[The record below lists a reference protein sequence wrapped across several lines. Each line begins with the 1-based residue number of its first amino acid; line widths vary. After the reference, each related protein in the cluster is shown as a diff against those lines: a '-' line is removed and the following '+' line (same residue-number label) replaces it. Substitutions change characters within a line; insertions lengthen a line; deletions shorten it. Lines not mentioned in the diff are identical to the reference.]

1 MPHARFAHLHVH
13 TEYSLLDGA
22 IRLGDLLAKSKEH
35 KLPAVAVTDHGAMYG
50 TVEFYK
56 GAIKAGVKPIFGC
69 EAYVAPGSR
78 FDKRPHEGESNYHLV
93 LLARNQEGYRNLCRL
108 VTAGYQPAAFYYKPR
123 IDKELLREHAA
134 GLIGL
139 SACLKGEVP
148 RAILRNDL
156 AGARALAEEY
166 AGIFGEGNYYFE
178 LMENGIPEQRRVNDG
193 LLALG
198 KEMGIPVVATNDC
211 HYCNRD
217 DAKSHEV
224 LVCIQTG
231 KTLHDEKRMKM
242 STDAFYLKSPEEM
255 AEAFAY
261 CPEAVAVTVEI
272 AERCNVE
279 LDLKRHHFP
288 VYQTAGG
295 ETLDDCLDRLARE
308 GLAERLR
315 ARRFAT
321 PQEEEEVRRKYG
333 ERLETELKVIR
344 DMQFSG
350 YFLIVQDFINWS
362 KQNGVP
368 VGPGRGSAAG
378 SLVAYALKITN
389 IDPIPYDLLFE
400 RFLNPERVSLPDID
414 VDFCFENRDKAIAYV
429 TQKYG
434 ADKVAQITTF
444 GKMLARAVIRDVGR
458 VLDLPYAEV
467 DRIAK
472 LVPAE
477 LKITLKSA
485 LEKEPRL
492 KEAMAQD
499 PRVAELM
506 EHAQRLEG
514 LNRHASTHAAGIV
527 IANRPLVD
535 YLPVYKGKNG
545 ETVTQFAM
553 KSVEDIGL
561 IKFDFLGLKTL
572 TVIQDA
578 LRHINRGRPP
588 AEHLDIDAVP
598 LDDPEVYALL
608 SRGETTGV
616 FQLES
621 SGMRELMVQ
630 LKPTV
635 FEDIVALVALYRPG
649 PMDLI
654 PDFIGR
660 KHGRIPIE
668 YETPELQP
676 ILKDTYGVIVYQ
688 EQVMKIAQVLANYS
702 LGEADVL
709 RRAMGKKIAE
719 EMDKQRE
726 RFLLGARE
734 NGLSQDKASAIF
746 DLMAKFASYGFNKS
760 HAAAYALITYQ
771 TAYLKA
777 HYPVEF
783 LAALLTN
790 DRASTDDV
798 VKDIAECRAMGVPVL
813 PPDVNESGIHF
824 TVVGAARGGAG
835 AADAK
840 DGRGATQAIRFG
852 LAAVKNVGESA
863 LQSVLSAR
871 DKGGPFRGLLDFC
884 ERVDLQK
891 VNRKVIESLIQCGAF
906 DSLGGNRAQYLAYLD
921 RALERAAAVQRDRAR
936 GQTSLFDLLAG
947 PGKEPGVCADE
958 LPDVPPLPVTDQLRA
973 EKEVLGMFL
982 SGHPL
987 EEWADLLRTYTDGS
1001 LLAIQERPDRSPVT
1015 VGGVVAACKVITN
1028 RAGNRM
1034 AFVTLED
1041 TEATLE
1047 VVVFA
1052 EAFARAEALLQSE
1065 APVVIRGIFEK
1076 TEDTGKL
1083 LAEEILPLAQAPE
1096 RLTQAVHIHI
1106 NAGLHSR
1113 GDLEALRRLLA
1124 SPEHRGS
1131 AAGYVHVVFP
1141 QKAEAVIRL
1150 PSSLGLRP
1158 SAELKQA
1165 VTRLVGNPAAVV
1177 FQ

>member
-22 IRLGDLLAKSKEH
+22 IRLGDLLAKSREH

-56 GAIKAGVKPIFGC
+56 GAVKAGVKPVFGC

-78 FDKRPHEGESNYHLV
+78 FDKRPHEGESNFHLL

-108 VTAGYQPAAFYYKPR
+108 VTAGYQPEAFYYKPR
-123 IDKELLREHAA
+123 IDKALLREHAA

-148 RAILRNDL
+148 RAILRGDL
-156 AGARALAEEY
+156 AAARALAEEY
-166 AGIFGEGNYYFE
+166 AAIFGEGNYYLE

-193 LLALG
+193 LIALG
-198 KEMGIPVVATNDC
+198 REMGVPVVATNDC

-217 DAKSHEV
+217 DARSHEV

-261 CPEAVAVTVEI
+261 CPEAVAATVEI

-288 VYQTAGG
+288 VYQVPEG

-308 GLAERLR
+308 GLEERLQ

-344 DMQFSG
+344 DMQFPG

-362 KQNGVP
+362 KRNGVP

-499 PRVAELM
+499 TRVAELM

-578 LRHINRGRPP
+578 LRHVNRRRP
-588 AEHLDIDAVP
+588 AGEQLDIDAIP
-598 LDDPEVYALL
+598 LDDPAVYALL

-649 PMDLI
+649 PMQSGMI

-660 KHGRIPIE
+660 KHGTIPIE
-668 YETPELQP
+668 YEVPELQP

-688 EQVMKIAQVLANYS
+688 EQVMKIAQVLADYS
-702 LGEADVL
+702 LGEADLL
-709 RRAMGKKIAE
+709 RRAMGKKDLG
-719 EMDKQRE
+719 EMAKQKS
-726 RFLLGARE
+726 RFLEGAKTRKIDPAKA
-734 NGLSQDKASAIF
+734 DKIF
-746 DLMAKFASYGFNKS
+746 ELMAKFAEYGFNKS
-760 HAAAYALITYQ
+760 HSAAYALITYQ

-777 HYPVEF
+777 HHRVAF

-790 DRASTDDV
+790 DRANTDDV

-824 TVVGAARGGAG
+824 TVVGE
-835 AADAK
+835 
-840 DGRGATQAIRFG
+840 AIRFG

-863 LQSVLSAR
+863 LQSVLCAR
-871 DKGGPFRGLLDFC
+871 DKDGPFRGLLDFC

-921 RALERAAAVQRDRAR
+921 RALERAAAVQKDRAR
-936 GQTSLFDLLAG
+936 GQTNLFDLLAG
-947 PGKEPGVCADE
+947 PGKEPGVSADD
-958 LPDVPPLPVTDQLRA
+958 LPDVPPLSATDQLRA

-987 EEWADLLRTYTDGS
+987 GEWAELLRTYTDGN
-1001 LLAIQERPDRSPVT
+1001 LLGILERPDRSPVT

-1052 EAFARAEALLQSE
+1052 EAFARAEALLQSD
-1065 APVVIRGIFEK
+1065 APVVIRGTFEK
-1076 TEDTGKL
+1076 TEDAGKI
-1083 LAEEILPLAQAPE
+1083 LAEEILPLAEAPE

-1113 GDLEALRRLLA
+1113 DDLEALRRLLA
-1124 SPEHRGS
+1124 APEHRGP
-1131 AAGYVHVVFP
+1131 AAGYVHVLVP

-1150 PSSLGLRP
+1150 PSSLGLRA

-1165 VTRLVGNPAAVV
+1165 VTRLVGNPAAIA

>member
-1 MPHARFAHLHVH
+1 MHHARFAHLHVH

-35 KLPAVAVTDHGAMYG
+35 RLPAVAVTDHGAMYG

-56 GAIKAGVKPIFGC
+56 AALKAGVKPVFGC

-78 FDKRPHEGESNYHLV
+78 FDKRPINGETNYHLI

-108 VTAGYQPAAFYYKPR
+108 VTAGYEPQAFYYKPR
-123 IDKELLREHAA
+123 IDKELLREHAS

-148 RAILRNDL
+148 RALLRGDL
-156 AGARALAEEY
+156 NGARVLAEEY
-166 AGIFGEGNYYFE
+166 ASIFGEGHYYFE

-193 LLALG
+193 LIALG
-198 KEMGIPVVATNDC
+198 REMGIPVVATNDC
-211 HYCNRD
+211 HYCSRE
-217 DAKSHEV
+217 DARSHEV

-242 STDAFYLKSPEEM
+242 ATDAFYLKSPEEM
-255 AEAFAY
+255 AEAFSY
-261 CPEAVAVTVEI
+261 CPEAVAATVEI

-279 LDLKRHHFP
+279 LDLKHPHFP
-288 VYQTAGG
+288 EYRVPEG

-308 GLAERLR
+308 GLEARLL
-315 ARRFAT
+315 ARRFASS
-321 PQEEEEVRRKYG
+321 EEEADVRLRYR

-344 DMQFSG
+344 DMQFPG

-362 KQNGVP
+362 KENGVP

-378 SLVAYALKITN
+378 SLVAYALRITN

-414 VDFCFENRDKAIAYV
+414 VDFCFENREKAIAYV
-429 TQKYG
+429 TRKYG
-434 ADKVAQITTF
+434 ADRVAQITTF

-477 LKITLKSA
+477 LKITLRDA

-492 KEAMAQD
+492 REAVEQD
-499 PRVAELM
+499 QRVAELI
-506 EHAQRLEG
+506 EHAKRLEG

-535 YLPVYKGKNG
+535 YLPVYRGKNG
-545 ETVTQFAM
+545 EAVTQFAM

-578 LRHINRGRPP
+578 LRHINSRRP
-588 AEHLDIDAVP
+588 AGEALDIDAVP
-598 LDDPEVYALL
+598 LDDPAVYELL

-630 LKPTV
+630 LKPSV
-635 FEDIVALVALYRPG
+635 FGDIVALVALYRPG
-649 PMDLI
+649 PMQMI

-660 KHGRIPIE
+660 KHGTIPIE
-668 YETPELQP
+668 YELPQLQP

-688 EQVMKIAQVLANYS
+688 EQVMQIAQVLADYS
-702 LGEADVL
+702 LGEADLL

-719 EMDKQRE
+719 EMDKQKN
-726 RFLLGARE
+726 RFLEGAKRK
-734 NGLSQDKASAIF
+734 GIDPVKADRIF
-746 DLMAKFASYGFNKS
+746 ELMAKFAEYGFNKS

-777 HYPVEF
+777 HHRVEF

-790 DRASTDDV
+790 DRANTDDV

-824 TVVGAARGGAG
+824 TVVGGTSGGSERAE
-835 AADAK
+835 
-840 DGRGATQAIRFG
+840 AIRFG
-852 LAAVKNVGESA
+852 LAAVKNVGENA
-863 LQSVLSAR
+863 LQSVLGAR
-871 DKGGPFRGLLDFC
+871 KKDGPFRGLLDFC

-891 VNRKVIESLIQCGAF
+891 VNRKVIESLIRCGAF

-921 RALERAAAVQRDRAR
+921 RALERAAAAQRDRAR
-936 GQTSLFDLLAG
+936 GQTNLFDLLAG
-947 PGKEPGVCADE
+947 PEEVPGVSADD
-958 LPDVPPLPVTDQLRA
+958 LPDLPPLPAGEELRA

-987 EEWADLLRTYTDGS
+987 GEWSGILQTYTDGS
-1001 LLAIQERPDRSPVT
+1001 LLGIVERPDRTVVT
-1015 VGGVVAACKVITN
+1015 VGGVVAALKVITN

-1041 TEATLE
+1041 TEGTLE

-1052 EAFARAEALLQSE
+1052 EAFAKAESLLHSE
-1065 APVVIRGIFEK
+1065 TPLIVRGVLERS
-1076 TEDTGKL
+1076 EDTGKI
-1083 LAEEILPLAQAPE
+1083 LAEEILPVSEAPE
-1096 RLTQAVHIHI
+1096 RLTQAVHIHL
-1106 NAGLHSR
+1106 NAGLHGR
-1113 GDLEALRRLLA
+1113 GDLQALRRILA
-1124 SPEHRGS
+1124 APEHRGS
-1131 AAGYVHVVFP
+1131 AVGYVHVLVP

-1150 PSSLGLRP
+1150 PASLGLRA
-1158 SAELKQA
+1158 STELRKEVA
-1165 VTRLVGNPAAVV
+1165 GLMGTDGAIT
-1177 FQ
+1177 FH